1 MERNADLQGV
11 DVRRTCQDGE
21 MNATDMTSIDPMTS
35 PWQEVYRRLTEIV
48 LPRPIA
54 LVSTVDAEGREN
66 LAPFSFYTV
75 VSSNPPF
82 LAFSPHRSG
91 RTGEKKDTLLNV
103 EATGEFVVGV
113 VTEAIAERVNAA
125 SARLP
130 HGISEFAHAGLT
142 PARATLVRPPLIA
155 ESPANMEC
163 RLVEVRTYGE
173 VGGAGSLVVGR
184 VVRMHIQAELLDA
197 AGHVLPE
204 RLHAVGR
211 MGGELWVRTRDTF
224 ALTRPE

>member
-1 MERNADLQGV
+1 MKTPGV
-11 DVRRTCQDGE
+11 TE
-21 MNATDMTSIDPMTS
+21 MHTVDPTTS

-75 VSSNPPF
+75 VSSNPPY

-103 EATGEFVVGV
+103 ETTGEFVVGV

-130 HGISEFAHAGLT
+130 HGVSEFAHVGLT
-142 PARATLVRPPLIA
+142 PARAALVRPPLIA
-155 ESPANMEC
+155 ESPVNVEC
-163 RLVEVRTYGE
+163 RLVEVRSYGDA
-173 VGGAGSLVVGR
+173 GGAGSLVVGR
-184 VVRMHIQAELLDA
+184 VVQMHIQADLLDED
-197 AGHVLPE
+197 GRVRPE
-204 RLHAVGR
+204 RLGAVGR

-224 ALTRPE
+224 ALPRPE